1 MPYDDNEVTDA
12 ESGLTEAELD
22 EVEAEIG
29 ESLPPSLR
37 EHYAEY
43 NGGQLQNAAF
53 HAPDGQTVELH
64 EFLSMEPSGGGDFEE
79 TFRRARVDPGFLP
92 ETLVPFAIDPG
103 GALFCVSDAPDT
115 AGQVFF
121 FDAEDAADPDEAT
134 TYLAPSLRELI
145 ENMV

>member
-12 ESGLTEAELD
+12 EPGLSEDELD

-43 NGGQLQNAAF
+43 NGGHLQNFAF
-53 HAPDGQTVELH
+53 RGPDGQAFELH
-64 EFLSMEPSGGGDFEE
+64 EFLAMGTSASGEFEE
-79 TFRRARVDPGFLP
+79 TFKQARVDPGFLP
-92 ETLVPFAIDPG
+92 DTLVPFAIDPG
-103 GALFCVSDAPDT
+103 GALFCVSDAPDA

-121 FDAEDAADPDEAT
+121 FNAEAGDDLDEAM
-134 TYLAPSLRELI
+134 TYLAPSLREFI
-145 ENMV
+145 EGMV